1 MRNVHAWG
9 PSELTGSIVPTY
21 AWPKSWMRPTNAMQD
36 GLTER
41 LPPAELAFQDQ
52 PSSAQNFSAHAHSE
66 PQVELGRLAPAQA

>member
-1 MRNVHAWG
+1 M
-9 PSELTGSIVPTY
+9 
-21 AWPKSWMRPTNAMQD
+21 AMQD

-41 LPPAELAFQDQ
+41 LPLAELAFQDQ